1 MPYVACMA
9 VYGPRASSLCKHCH
23 QSNTG
28 AEIEL
33 WRTCKHVHT
42 HIESHTH
49 TDTNTSPAWHIER
62 DVMKYLTLRLHNAAL
77 ASTLVALYA
86 RNGKWNRNGGRS
98 KGTLGDEGGKEGGG
112 GRGGIGY
119 YTNSSSIVR
128 LFHFQLHIYM
138 YNVSHVVVFIS
149 VAAAA
154 VATVIVTTVK
164 YGHGRRKIT
173 ANKRGE

>member
-1 MPYVACMA
+1 M
-9 VYGPRASSLCKHCH
+9 
-23 QSNTG
+23 
-28 AEIEL
+28 
-33 WRTCKHVHT
+33 
-42 HIESHTH
+42 
-49 TDTNTSPAWHIER
+49 
-62 DVMKYLTLRLHNAAL
+62 
-77 ASTLVALYA
+77 
-86 RNGKWNRNGGRS
+86 
-98 KGTLGDEGGKEGGG
+98 KEGGG

-138 YNVSHVVVFIS
+138 YKVSHVVVVIS